1 MGKSSRKRGRIYS
14 EGPLWQ
20 GRRLIKKLHSL
31 WLAWTYPF
39 ISVGRQFSAHP
50 SCDLR
55 RSIAGHI
62 RIGDDVLF
70 ERNVRVDVVVFPDHA
85 EPVILID
92 DGCMLG
98 QRVTILALNRIHI
111 ERNNLFGPSV
121 LVTDHNHAFDDID
134 IAIVNQGLTQG
145 GTVRIEEGCWLGFGA
160 AIICNHG
167 ELVIG
172 KHSVIGANCVVTRSI
187 PPYSVVAGNPARVI
201 KQFDPEKGQWVI
213 GRIGAASKGL
223 EFSKVERGEDD

>member
-39 ISVGRQFSAHP
+39 ISVGRRFSAHP

-55 RSIAGHI
+55 RSIAGYI
-62 RIGDDVLF
+62 RIGNDVLF
-70 ERNVRVDVVVFPDHA
+70 ERNVRVDVVVFPDHG

-98 QRVTILALNRIHI
+98 QRVTILALNKIHI

-121 LVTDHNHAFDDID
+121 LVTDHNHAFEDIT
-134 IAIVNQGLTQG
+134 IPIVSQGLTQG

-172 KHSVIGANCVVTRSI
+172 KHSIVGANCVVTRSI

-213 GRIGAASKGL
+213 GRIGSATKGL
-223 EFSKVERGEDD
+223 EFSKIQGGEDD